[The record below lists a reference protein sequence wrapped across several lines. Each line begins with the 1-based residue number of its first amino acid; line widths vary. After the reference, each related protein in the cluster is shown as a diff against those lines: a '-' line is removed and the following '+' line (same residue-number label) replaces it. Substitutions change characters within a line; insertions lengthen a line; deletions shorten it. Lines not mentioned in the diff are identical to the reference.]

1 MTARIGNRNGPPGGS
16 TALQRGDPELVRLEV
31 DVAGPDRERLAHPA
45 PGQREGL
52 DRGLRMG
59 PGRGQEARWGA
70 VRYFQPRASTRLKVL
85 SVVRPESYIT
95 LGVMTRPAVRL
106 ACSRPVL
113 LAVAAGPRRWHL
125 RECSRM

>member
-52 DRGLRMG
+52 DRGLRVRVRAAARNRLAL
-59 PGRGQEARWGA
+59 GRGQ
-70 VRYFQPRASTRLKVL
+70 VL
-85 SVVRPESYIT
+85 SARARRPGRRRSSVMRPEKLHYF
-95 LGVMTRPAVRL
+95 M
-106 ACSRPVL
+106 
-113 LAVAAGPRRWHL
+113 
-125 RECSRM
+125 E